1 MAYRSIYSY
10 PPEEQEKIRARQREY
25 RKQYR
30 IKCKERDE
38 RFVAHFMELFRQEQE
53 QSRKRHK
60 TRPNL

>member
-10 PPEEQEKIRARQREY
+10 PPEEQERIRARQREY

-38 RFVAHFMELFRQEQE
+38 RFVAHFMELFRQE
-53 QSRKRHK
+53 
-60 TRPNL
+60 

>member
-1 MAYRSIYSY
+1 MAYRSIDSY

-53 QSRKRHK
+53 AKQKAAQN
-60 TRPNL
+60 TP

>member
-10 PPEEQEKIRARQREY
+10 PPEEQERIRARQREY

-38 RFVAHFMELFRQEQE
+38 RFIAHFMELFRQEQE
-53 QSRKRHK
+53 AKQKAAQN
-60 TRPNL
+60 TP